1 VNDKYKYY
9 IRKVYTSFRLVGF
22 MARTETVIVKLK
34 GISVDVLN
42 RLIEMGFFVNKSE
55 AVRAGVIRLGQ
66 EYGLVNL
73 AEYYEKLL
81 DEAIRRSGRKP
92 TYEEVMET
100 VRSVRKG

>member
-1 VNDKYKYY
+1 
-9 IRKVYTSFRLVGF
+9 

-34 GISVDVLN
+34 GISADILN
-42 RLIEMGFFVNKSE
+42 RLIEMGFFINKSE
-55 AVRAGVIRLGQ
+55 ALRAGVIRLGQ

-73 AEYYEKLL
+73 TEYFEKRL

-100 VRSVRKG
+100 IKRVRKG

>member
-1 VNDKYKYY
+1 
-9 IRKVYTSFRLVGF
+9 

-34 GISVDVLN
+34 GISADILN
-42 RLIEMGFFVNKSE
+42 RLIEMGFFINKSE

-73 AEYYEKLL
+73 TEYFEKRL
-81 DEAIRRSGRKP
+81 DEAIKRSGSKP

-100 VRSVRKG
+100 IKRARKG

>member
-1 VNDKYKYY
+1 
-9 IRKVYTSFRLVGF
+9 

-34 GISVDVLN
+34 GISADILN
-42 RLIEMGFFVNKSE
+42 RLIEMGFFINKSE

-73 AEYYEKLL
+73 TEYFEKRL

-100 VRSVRKG
+100 IKRVRKG

>member
-1 VNDKYKYY
+1 
-9 IRKVYTSFRLVGF
+9 

-34 GISVDVLN
+34 GISADILN
-42 RLIEMGFFVNKSE
+42 RLIEMGFFINKSE

-73 AEYYEKLL
+73 TEYFEKRL

-92 TYEEVMET
+92 TYEEVMQT
-100 VRSVRKG
+100 IKRVRKG